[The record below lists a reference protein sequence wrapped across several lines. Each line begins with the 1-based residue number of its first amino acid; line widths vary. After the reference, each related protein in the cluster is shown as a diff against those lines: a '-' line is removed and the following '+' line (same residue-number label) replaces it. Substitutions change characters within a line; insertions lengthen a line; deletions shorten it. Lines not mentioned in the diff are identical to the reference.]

1 MESRHEPGT
10 PPGRRPTIRDVA
22 RAAGVGLGT
31 ASRVLT
37 GAPGVSSE
45 AQEKVEAAIRELG
58 FEPSR
63 AARALRGGRTHTIGV
78 LIPFFTRHYFLE
90 ILRGIE
96 AAASDRDYGLNIYNV
111 EQPEHAFKH
120 LQFLGRS
127 HRVDALIVV
136 ALDGEMLEPALP
148 SDGQRL
154 PIVAVDTR
162 IDQAPAI
169 EVDYE
174 AGMRTVVRYLVGRG
188 HQRIA
193 LIDRPA
199 DPVSDSRTATR
210 RSGYERA
217 LGEAGIEVNQGLMVV
232 ADYSADGGRYA
243 AADLLQKHRPTALV
257 CSSDLQALGALQ
269 AVRDAGLSVPE
280 DVAVTGFHDVE
291 IAGYVGLTTVRVAAR
306 DMGRAAVE
314 FALASLDRKTGQGA
328 RKVISASLVVRST
341 A

>member
-1 MESRHEPGT
+1 MESNREPGA
-10 PPGRRPTIRDVA
+10 PGRRPTIRDVA

-37 GAPGVSSE
+37 GARGVSRE
-45 AQEKVEAAIRELG
+45 AQERVEAAIRELG

-120 LQFLGRS
+120 LQFLRRS

-136 ALDGEMLEPALP
+136 ALDGEMPEPALP
-148 SDGQRL
+148 SDGHRL

-162 IDQAPAI
+162 IGTASTVEA
-169 EVDYE
+169 DYE
-174 AGMRTVVRYLVGRG
+174 QGMRTIVRYLIGRG
-188 HQRIA
+188 HERIA

-199 DPVSDSRTATR
+199 DPVSDSRTASR
-210 RSGYERA
+210 RAGYESA
-217 LGEAGIEVNQGLMVV
+217 LREAGIVVSPELEVV

-243 AADLLQKHRPTALV
+243 AAEFLRRHRPTALV
-257 CSSDLQALGALQ
+257 CASDLQALGALE
-269 AVRDAGLSVPE
+269 AARDAKLSVPK

-306 DMGRAAVE
+306 DMGRAAVG
-314 FALASLDRKTGQGA
+314 FALESLDRKAGEVA
-328 RKVISASLVVRST
+328 RKVFSASLVVRST